1 MHYTCKQCMEFRLVF
16 AHCILHM
23 DTVSKASVCV
33 CSRGDYDL
41 FLKEEKS
48 VIGSV
53 EEKSVVAKN

>member
-1 MHYTCKQCMEFRLVF
+1 MEFRLVF